1 MRQAIDCF
9 IPYVDAAQAKATID
23 GLRESALV
31 NNIYLLATDA
41 AATAV
46 EGCTMVHID
55 ALNSS
60 DTMLKIAEAAKAP
73 YSTVVHQIQQP
84 RDGILCP

>member
-9 IPYVDAAQAKATID
+9 IPYVDAAQAKVTID

-60 DTMLKIAEAAKAP
+60 DTMLKIAEA
-73 YSTVVHQIQQP
+73 P
-84 RDGILCP
+84 RHPTHCCTPNTTTS